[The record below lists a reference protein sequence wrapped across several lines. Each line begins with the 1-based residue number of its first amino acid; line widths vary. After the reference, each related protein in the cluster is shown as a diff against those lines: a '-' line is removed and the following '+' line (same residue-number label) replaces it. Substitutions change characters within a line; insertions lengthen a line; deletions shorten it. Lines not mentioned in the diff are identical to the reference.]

1 MSVWQAAVIFV
12 SKLKVSKDGLRADL
26 RAKEADLEARVVQ
39 LRAKEREL
47 LGKDTDISRLLVEL
61 QSCQTEML
69 RMQVCVCVC
78 VCACH
83 YVYMQL
89 HACLF
94 MCMCLRYVTRS
105 EKTDHVLHAT
115 KNETMIVFIST
126 SFLLYSS
133 YQNLKPIGAVVSE
146 L

>member
-1 MSVWQAAVIFV
+1 MSVWQAAIIFV

-78 VCACH
+78 VCMSLCLYAAACMSVH
-83 YVYMQL
+83 VHVL
-89 HACLF
+89 EICD
-94 MCMCLRYVTRS
+94 RS